1 MHLDIPP
8 LQVESNLYQRAEKAF
23 SFIQQA
29 VNLLGEV
36 GTSLFFRAP
45 RYSALAESNFYQR
58 AEKAFSFIRQA
69 VNLLGKVGTSLFFCA
84 PYYFVLADRMTLFR

>member
-45 RYSALAESNFYQR
+45 RYSALAESNLYQR
-58 AEKAFSFIRQA
+58 AAKAFQFIRQA
-69 VNLLGKVGTSLFFCA
+69 VNPLGEVGMNPFFRPSCHST
-84 PYYFVLADRMTLFR
+84 LAE